1 MALFCGFL
9 LCAFVLPYDGQTP
22 ALMLVHHHQPKMFL
36 RAVPAIV
43 IASVE
48 KFRLCKHGS
57 DGLSSVF

>member
-22 ALMLVHHHQPKMFL
+22 ALMLAHHHQPKRFL
-36 RAVPAIV
+36 RAVLAIV

-48 KFRLCKHGS
+48 KISLM
-57 DGLSSVF
+57 